1 MSNVMRWTEE
11 QLEAHQAKRA
21 REYAKKDFVDV
32 GIGTMRAEVVDTESH
47 GAGDCATPQNLAHKE
62 PRIGF
67 FPDESPDAVAP
78 QRTLLSLRRMT
89 FELPLP
95 PSVNALYGTAKNG
108 RKFLHDEQR
117 EFRSQVIALVRART
131 RQPEGRVPPLEGR
144 LCLRA
149 AFYQANNI
157 RQDISNRIK
166 ALEDALMYAGAYHDD
181 SQIDKLIIERRFS
194 KRATCVVELE
204 EIA

>member
-1 MSNVMRWTEE
+1 
-11 QLEAHQAKRA
+11 
-21 REYAKKDFVDV
+21 
-32 GIGTMRAEVVDTESH
+32 
-47 GAGDCATPQNLAHKE
+47 
-62 PRIGF
+62 
-67 FPDESPDAVAP
+67 
-78 QRTLLSLRRMT
+78 
-89 FELPLP
+89 
-95 PSVNALYGTAKNG
+95 
-108 RKFLHDEQR
+108 
-117 EFRSQVIALVRART
+117 
-131 RQPEGRVPPLEGR
+131 VPPLEGR
-144 LCLRA
+144 ICLRA